1 MRPAGRS
8 ALPGELEDVFS
19 MEEGCAA
26 TVAGGK
32 MSQVRLRS
40 MRHVVVR
47 EDGLNIAQINL

>member
-1 MRPAGRS
+1 
-8 ALPGELEDVFS
+8 